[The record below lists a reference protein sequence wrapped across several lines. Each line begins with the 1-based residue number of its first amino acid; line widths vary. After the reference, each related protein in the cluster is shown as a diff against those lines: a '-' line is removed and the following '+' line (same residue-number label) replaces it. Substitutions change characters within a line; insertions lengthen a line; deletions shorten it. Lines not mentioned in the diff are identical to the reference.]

1 MGYLITRDDVETWV
15 QLSGKFLILADA
27 IDRVRP
33 GPGEDEAYIMLLAI
47 QDRLYDGVSAISKSL
62 LALDELRDAQDDAQD
77 TDPA

>member
-1 MGYLITRDDVETWV
+1 MGHLITREDVETWI
-15 QLSGKFLILADA
+15 QLSGKFLILADS

-62 LALDELRDAQDDAQD
+62 LALDELRDAQD

>member
-1 MGYLITRDDVETWV
+1 MANLITRDDVETWL
-15 QLSGKFLILADA
+15 QLSGKFLILADS

-33 GPGEDEAYIMLLAI
+33 GPGEEDAYTMLLAI

-62 LALDELRDAQDDAQD
+62 LALDELRDAQD